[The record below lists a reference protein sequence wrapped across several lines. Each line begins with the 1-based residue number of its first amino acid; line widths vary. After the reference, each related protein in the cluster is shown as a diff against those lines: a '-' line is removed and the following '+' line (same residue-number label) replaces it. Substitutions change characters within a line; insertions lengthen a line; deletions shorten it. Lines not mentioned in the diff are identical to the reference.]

1 MAGNSLGGDPA
12 SAALAGGGSPKALYT
27 FFLFKLCTQYFEVML
42 QQDLKSGNIDA
53 ATNALIAFCVNKSKR
68 EELWNHYVELRG
80 EDKRNAMDA
89 SAKTVGEL
97 MSYLGESLELEEEGI
112 GGLM

>member
-1 MAGNSLGGDPA
+1 MAEKSLSSDA
-12 SAALAGGGSPKALYT
+12 SPVALMGGGSPKATYT

-42 QQDLKSGNIDA
+42 QSDLKAQNIDA
-53 ATNALIAFCVNKSKR
+53 ATNALVSFCVNREKR
-68 EELWNHYVELRG
+68 QQLWDLYVTERG
-80 EDKRNAMDA
+80 EDNRNTLAA

-97 MSYLGESLELEEEGI
+97 MSYLGESLELEEEAI